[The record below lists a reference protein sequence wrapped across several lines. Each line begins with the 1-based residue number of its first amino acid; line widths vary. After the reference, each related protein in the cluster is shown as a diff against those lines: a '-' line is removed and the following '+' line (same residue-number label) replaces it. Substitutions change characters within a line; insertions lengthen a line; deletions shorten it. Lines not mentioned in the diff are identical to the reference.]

1 MTQKNKEQRINYKL
15 DETIQ
20 VDQNEIKIYNVPFAG
35 NSNTCREVFVKGDR
49 VLEFNISGDLTLDQL
64 AQKPVFRDELV
75 EYLYSISRQLVSMVH
90 NGLKLEKVVFDL
102 KYMYV
107 RLSDF
112 SIQLIYLPF
121 EKVEPMEGPDAF
133 TRCLLNKMTYAHTSA
148 LECANQII
156 DYLNSQKEFNV
167 IQFNLFVKEL
177 RLKSQLLLIGEHV
190 SSENKEKA
198 ANSAKTESAILIA
211 EEAARNAD
219 IARMQAESEA
229 KRLTAYAKQQAKVA
243 KTAEEMR
250 MLAEAARIQA
260 EINRQKAEKEYR
272 DQSQTAVLYAC
283 QVQEQLDDA
292 VRKEYEEA
300 KLRAET
306 AARKAEEEFRKA
318 SAESERLAE
327 EVRAA
332 REEEM
337 RAEEARMRAE
347 YEARRNYKEAEKQE
361 KEARRRNEEIGRLSA
376 TRQTNRIDPEE
387 DETVVLTNVTEKI
400 GKIPVL
406 IRKKTGEQ
414 IYINKQAFCI
424 GKADQGVDFKIMDN
438 KSVSRRHAY
447 ITNINGIYY
456 LRDNNSTNHTYLNGD
471 MVYSN
476 VEIVIPDNSSI
487 RLSNEEFL
495 FKMN

>member
-1 MTQKNKEQRINYKL
+1 MTQRNKEQRINYKL

-133 TRCLLNKMTYAHTSA
+133 IRCLLNKMTYAHTSA

-190 SSENKEKA
+190 SLENKEKA

-219 IARMQAESEA
+219 IARM
-229 KRLTAYAKQQAKVA
+229 
-243 KTAEEMR
+243 
-250 MLAEAARIQA
+250 QA

>member
-1 MTQKNKEQRINYKL
+1 MTQRNKEQRINYKL

-133 TRCLLNKMTYAHTSA
+133 IRCLLNKMTYAHTSA

-177 RLKSQLLLIGEHV
+177 RLKSQLL
-190 SSENKEKA
+190 
-198 ANSAKTESAILIA
+198 LIA

-283 QVQEQLDDA
+283 QVQEQSDDA

-361 KEARRRNEEIGRLSA
+361 KEARRRNEEIGRLSE

-424 GKADQGVDFKIMDN
+424 GKADQGVDFKITDN

>member
-1 MTQKNKEQRINYKL
+1 MTQRNKEQRINYKL

-133 TRCLLNKMTYAHTSA
+133 IRCLLNKMTYAHTSA

-283 QVQEQLDDA
+283 QVQEQSDDA

-300 KLRAET
+300 
-306 AARKAEEEFRKA
+306 
-318 SAESERLAE
+318 
-327 EVRAA
+327 
-332 REEEM
+332 
-337 RAEEARMRAE
+337 EA
-347 YEARRNYKEAEKQE
+347 
-361 KEARRRNEEIGRLSA
+361 
-376 TRQTNRIDPEE
+376 
-387 DETVVLTNVTEKI
+387 
-400 GKIPVL
+400 
-406 IRKKTGEQ
+406 
-414 IYINKQAFCI
+414 
-424 GKADQGVDFKIMDN
+424 
-438 KSVSRRHAY
+438 
-447 ITNINGIYY
+447 
-456 LRDNNSTNHTYLNGD
+456 
-471 MVYSN
+471 
-476 VEIVIPDNSSI
+476 
-487 RLSNEEFL
+487 
-495 FKMN
+495 

>member
-1 MTQKNKEQRINYKL
+1 M
-15 DETIQ
+15 
-20 VDQNEIKIYNVPFAG
+20 
-35 NSNTCREVFVKGDR
+35 
-49 VLEFNISGDLTLDQL
+49 
-64 AQKPVFRDELV
+64 
-75 EYLYSISRQLVSMVH
+75 
-90 NGLKLEKVVFDL
+90 
-102 KYMYV
+102 
-107 RLSDF
+107 
-112 SIQLIYLPF
+112 
-121 EKVEPMEGPDAF
+121 
-133 TRCLLNKMTYAHTSA
+133 
-148 LECANQII
+148 
-156 DYLNSQKEFNV
+156 
-167 IQFNLFVKEL
+167 
-177 RLKSQLLLIGEHV
+177 

-447 ITNINGIYY
+447 ITKINGIYY

>member
-1 MTQKNKEQRINYKL
+1 
-15 DETIQ
+15 
-20 VDQNEIKIYNVPFAG
+20 
-35 NSNTCREVFVKGDR
+35 
-49 VLEFNISGDLTLDQL
+49 
-64 AQKPVFRDELV
+64 
-75 EYLYSISRQLVSMVH
+75 
-90 NGLKLEKVVFDL
+90 
-102 KYMYV
+102 
-107 RLSDF
+107 
-112 SIQLIYLPF
+112 
-121 EKVEPMEGPDAF
+121 
-133 TRCLLNKMTYAHTSA
+133 
-148 LECANQII
+148 
-156 DYLNSQKEFNV
+156 
-167 IQFNLFVKEL
+167 
-177 RLKSQLLLIGEHV
+177 LLLIGEHV

-283 QVQEQLDDA
+283 QVQEQPDDA

-361 KEARRRNEEIGRLSA
+361 KEARRRNEEIGRLSE

-424 GKADQGVDFKIMDN
+424 GKADQGVDFKITDN

>member
-1 MTQKNKEQRINYKL
+1 MTQRNKEQRINYKL

-133 TRCLLNKMTYAHTSA
+133 IRCLLNKMTYAHTSA

-260 EINRQKAEKEYR
+260 EINRQKA
-272 DQSQTAVLYAC
+272 
-283 QVQEQLDDA
+283 
-292 VRKEYEEA
+292 RKEYEEA

>member
-1 MTQKNKEQRINYKL
+1 MTQRNKEQRINYKL

-133 TRCLLNKMTYAHTSA
+133 IRCLLNKMTYAHTSA

-198 ANSAKTESAILIA
+198 E
-211 EEAARNAD
+211 R
-219 IARMQAESEA
+219 
-229 KRLTAYAKQQAKVA
+229 
-243 KTAEEMR
+243 
-250 MLAEAARIQA
+250 
-260 EINRQKAEKEYR
+260 
-272 DQSQTAVLYAC
+272 
-283 QVQEQLDDA
+283 
-292 VRKEYEEA
+292 
-300 KLRAET
+300 
-306 AARKAEEEFRKA
+306 
-318 SAESERLAE
+318 ERL
-327 EVRAA
+327 
-332 REEEM
+332 
-337 RAEEARMRAE
+337 
-347 YEARRNYKEAEKQE
+347 
-361 KEARRRNEEIGRLSA
+361 
-376 TRQTNRIDPEE
+376 
-387 DETVVLTNVTEKI
+387 
-400 GKIPVL
+400 
-406 IRKKTGEQ
+406 
-414 IYINKQAFCI
+414 
-424 GKADQGVDFKIMDN
+424 
-438 KSVSRRHAY
+438 
-447 ITNINGIYY
+447 
-456 LRDNNSTNHTYLNGD
+456 
-471 MVYSN
+471 
-476 VEIVIPDNSSI
+476 
-487 RLSNEEFL
+487 
-495 FKMN
+495 

>member
-1 MTQKNKEQRINYKL
+1 MTQRNKEQRINYKL

-133 TRCLLNKMTYAHTSA
+133 IRCLLNKMTYAHTSA

-211 EEAARNAD
+211 E
-219 IARMQAESEA
+219 
-229 KRLTAYAKQQAKVA
+229 
-243 KTAEEMR
+243 
-250 MLAEAARIQA
+250 EAARIQA